1 MFAPGASDDP
11 QQPSARNIS
20 FWWRSRRNHRQW
32 QLEVFQRGDF
42 LRAELRPEKKSWN
55 TTIRGRRD
63 PADPL
68 AFSGLAVAGPLKT
81 AIPVLVHARAEPLN
95 TSSRLLRGHRC
106 RRSQFDNTR
115 SQGLCRWSVPGLRI
129 CAARYH
135 QITAR
140 AVSESNWQ
148 PGSKERNLAFVAGSA
163 LFVFAG
169 PRGARPDRTR
179 QRWSPKCVAVGTGSL
194 RRPAKVHQQCSVEA
208 PQNRARKAQERF
220 AGAGRYSAY
229 PGDNDGSTG
238 PLLRRKVNPTQNRCC
253 SRTSMSG
260 CSPLPSARRCRTRL
274 PGSPLRFLV

>member
-179 QRWSPKCVAVGTGSL
+179 QRWSTEVCRGWHWQPSALGTPES
-194 RRPAKVHQQCSVEA
+194 RTQ
-208 PQNRARKAQERF
+208 AR
-220 AGAGRYSAY
+220 SAS
-229 PGDNDGSTG
+229 PGPGGIHLSPRQRQRHG
-238 PLLRRKVNPTQNRCC
+238 PRLRRKFTPSRNRCY

-260 CSPLPSARRCRTRL
+260 CSPLPSERRCRKRL
-274 PGSPLRFLV
+274 PGSPLRFRA